1 MEENGWFAT
10 IHNLLK
16 DNVNTSIRQP
26 AYNDMFWVSMISKQ
40 VIPPARKT
48 ATRYSHNNQSD
59 DLTRQDAMILWN
71 GTSIQAR
78 KVNTIIT

>member
-26 AYNDMFWVSMISKQ
+26 AYNDMLWASKILKQ
-40 VIPPARKT
+40 VTPPARKT
-48 ATRYSHNNQSD
+48 EMGYSQNNQSD
-59 DLTRQDAMILWN
+59 DLTRHDNMIL
-71 GTSIQAR
+71 
-78 KVNTIIT
+78 

>member
-26 AYNDMFWVSMISKQ
+26 AYNDMLWASKIFKQ
-40 VIPPARKT
+40 VTPAARKT
-48 ATRYSHNNQSD
+48 EMGYSQNNHSD
-59 DLTRQDAMILWN
+59 DLTRHDNMIL
-71 GTSIQAR
+71 
-78 KVNTIIT
+78 